1 MSKVENLKRAIRTLG
16 NKDTLKAL
24 LKDPT
29 NKGLEAI
36 YKKYNKLFTTYDFP
50 QNERITRV
58 FDGATGLQKET
69 RNQITRVNL
78 IAQLV
83 RGGTIG
89 SEDFKKNLGALV
101 SNTMEIGA
109 EIQSVLERF
118 EKPEEAKEED
128 PSTQQEAK
136 EITKLKASGGGAG
149 PIPSSSESKKGGGRR
164 SKAKEAKESGGG
176 VGPSPSIGQSQK
188 LSGRRPK
195 GKVIEKGKQV
205 VRKID
210 FSTGE
215 EEKEDTSQQPVEME
229 IGTDATQTDTTA
241 KTQQPRLRGKGKN
254 TPRTIAGAKASI
266 ERKQREADRRKKM
279 SPAELDADDIDKM
292 VKKLQAEKDIEDIEK
307 IAQTEQDIKGIERIA
322 KEVQVEKDLE
332 GIEEIAK
339 TTEPAPAPSPPPPPP
354 EPAPAPAPAPTPPNT
369 PIKMRVNK
377 VTEIKK
383 DVLPTAVDL
392 IPPERLSSEDKTV
405 QQLKDDI
412 DYFYIN
418 FPEKLRRIKKPRSSN
433 LKVLQRAHKRIVAV
447 LRGDKVDRDAE
458 KQIGV
463 IIKGSDFIKDKLK
476 EIILENSINGLSAE
490 DLLVNI
496 EGEKDTE
503 KPTAG
508 NYEFK
513 TNPVTGKEY
522 AEGQPVSRLIP
533 TTEPAQVNTK
543 QATYKKP
550 VARIPMTKTMYR
562 GKEVTAKKMVAS
574 NPFLDSRQPK
584 IRLKYSY

>member
-1 MSKVENLKRAIRTLG
+1 MSKVDNLKKAIRTLG
-16 NKDTLKAL
+16 NKDTLQAL
-24 LKDPT
+24 LKNPT
-29 NKGLEAI
+29 NKGIEAI

-58 FDGATGLQKET
+58 FDGSKIQKET
-69 RNQITRVNL
+69 RNQIVRVDL
-78 IAQLV
+78 IGQLV
-83 RGGTIG
+83 RGGPIG
-89 SEDFKKNLGALV
+89 SQDFKDNLANLATNSGINVGADL
-101 SNTMEIGA
+101 EKI
-109 EIQSVLERF
+109 LERF

-136 EITKLKASGGGAG
+136 EDTKVKA
-149 PIPSSSESKKGGGRR
+149 
-164 SKAKEAKESGGG
+164 SGGG
-176 VGPSPSIGQSQK
+176 VGPSPTIAESKK
-188 LSGRRPK
+188 LSGRRTK
-195 GKVIEKGKQV
+195 GKVIEKGKQA

-215 EEKEDTSQQPVEME
+215 EEKDDTSQKKTTEME
-229 IGTDATQTDTTA
+229 IGTDATQTPVPA
-241 KTQQPRLRGKGKN
+241 PKVSLRGKRKPKPKEKLNIQPSATTIEEAERVLGKE
-254 TPRTIAGAKASI
+254 RVKAI
-266 ERKQREADRRKKM
+266 IDDENKKL
-279 SPAELDADDIDKM
+279 AELSDGEKFDKALEDLEEEGKKFDAE
-292 VKKLQAEKDIEDIEK
+292 VEK
-307 IAQTEQDIKGIERIA
+307 IGVPNTSTS
-322 KEVQVEKDLE
+322 VP
-332 GIEEIAK
+332 
-339 TTEPAPAPSPPPPPP
+339 EPASEPAPPPPP
-354 EPAPAPAPAPTPPNT
+354 EPVPEPAPAPAPTPPST

-418 FPEKLRRIKKPRSSN
+418 FPQKLKRIKRPRSSN

-458 KQIGV
+458 KQVGV

-550 VARIPMTKTMYR
+550 IARIPMTRTMYR

>member
-24 LKDPT
+24 LKDPS
-29 NKGLEAI
+29 NNGIEAI

-50 QNERITRV
+50 KNERITRV
-58 FDGATGLQKET
+58 FDGSTKLKDET
-69 RNQITRVNL
+69 RNQIARVNL
-78 IAQLV
+78 IGQLV
-83 RGGTIG
+83 RGGSSG

-101 SNTMEIGA
+101 SNTMEVGA
-109 EIQSVLERF
+109 EIQSVLNRF

-128 PSTQQEAK
+128 PSKQQEAK

-149 PIPSSSESKKGGGRR
+149 PIPTSSESKKGGGRR
-164 SKAKEAKESGGG
+164 SKAKEAKES
-176 VGPSPSIGQSQK
+176 
-188 LSGRRPK
+188 
-195 GKVIEKGKQV
+195 
-205 VRKID
+205 VRQPD
-210 FSTGE
+210 FTTSE
-215 EEKEDTSQQPVEME
+215 EEKEDTSQKKTTEIE
-229 IGTDATQTDTTA
+229 IGTDATQTDTRTFAEKRRDARDSRTFAEKRSDAA
-241 KTQQPRLRGKGKN
+241 KRKQQRLRGTKKE
-254 TPRTIAGAKASI
+254 TEKVSSSTEEKIQKTRTEI
-266 ERKQREADRRKKM
+266 ERLKGEI
-279 SPAELDADDIDKM
+279 DANS
-292 VKKLQAEKDIEDIEK
+292 KKLDK
-307 IAQTEQDIKGIERIA
+307 
-322 KEVQVEKDLE
+322 VLE
-332 GIEEIAK
+332 EEEAVPAPS
-339 TTEPAPAPSPPPPPP
+339 TSAPEPAPAPAPEPMEPEPAPASEPAPPPPAPAPAP
-354 EPAPAPAPAPTPPNT
+354 EPAPAPAPAPAPTPPST

-418 FPEKLRRIKKPRSSN
+418 FPQKLKRIKKPRSSN

-458 KQIGV
+458 KQVGV

-508 NYEFK
+508 DYEFK

-550 VARIPMTKTMYR
+550 IARIPMTKTMYR
-562 GKEVTAKKMVAS
+562 GKEITAKKMVAS